1 MKNIFAKV
9 GETIEDNYD
18 EKNNIEY
25 IDSLKSNLMDR
36 MIDSLEEYI
45 NGIANGKEGKRNYYI
60 KGDTRIILPVFQE
73 FVDIVYSNGNNIGVR
88 KLTSSLN
95 TDNFRYYFDCRPDE
109 LLHYCYY
116 MALKE
121 QEEEKNIEGSKSK
134 TRNRVPFHSNR

>member
-1 MKNIFAKV
+1 MKNLFAQI
-9 GETIEDNYD
+9 GE
-18 EKNNIEY
+18 NIEIVNEMNNKEY
-25 IDSLKSNLMDR
+25 VDSLKSDLIDR

-60 KGDTRIILPVFQE
+60 NGDTRITLAAFKE
-73 FVDIVYSNGNNIGVR
+73 FLEIVYSHGNNIGVR
-88 KLTSSLN
+88 KATSSLN

-121 QEEEKNIEGSKSK
+121 ENKPK
-134 TRNRVPFHSNR
+134 TRTRVPFHSDR